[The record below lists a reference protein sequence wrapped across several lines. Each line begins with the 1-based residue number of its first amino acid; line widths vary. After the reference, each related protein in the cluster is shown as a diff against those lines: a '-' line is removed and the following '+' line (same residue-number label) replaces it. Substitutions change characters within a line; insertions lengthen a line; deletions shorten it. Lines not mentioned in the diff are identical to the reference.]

1 MNAKPK
7 FPSSSKARVDHA
19 PTGRKSAGK
28 RQPPKRTAVASDAP
42 LTDFKS
48 RAPVVVLNDDGPVH
62 VKCMAGDRPLGSDD
76 ERFIMGL
83 VSQIINASSKGGTI
97 DKPASDFALSVVQ
110 AIDPRDE
117 VEAMLAAQMAAV
129 HMATMTFARRLNN
142 VETIPQQDSAGSLMN
157 KLARTYAAQA
167 EALKKYRSG
176 GEQRI
181 TVQHVTVNDGGQ
193 AVVGNINAGGKPSRE
208 EEGDG

>member
-1 MNAKPK
+1 MKRPAKPK
-7 FPSSSKARVDHA
+7 VGNAVTAASDVPDATTAGELAATFK
-19 PTGRKSAGK
+19 GRKPIVEVTDNNGVNIKVNA
-28 RQPPKRTAVASDAP
+28 RQ
-42 LTDFKS
+42 
-48 RAPVVVLNDDGPVH
+48 
-62 VKCMAGDRPLGSDD
+62 GDKPLGSDD
-76 ERFIMGL
+76 ERFIFGL
-83 VSQIINASSKGGTI
+83 IEQVTNAASKGSELN
-97 DKPASDFALSVVQ
+97 KPRSEFALSVIQ

-142 VETIPQQDSAGSLMN
+142 VETIPQQDSAGSLLN

-193 AVVGNINAGGKPSRE
+193 AVVGNVSTGRTADREGGNGKS
-208 EEGDG
+208 